1 MTPRPFS
8 RRLAALAGIVVFCAA
23 AAVVNAAAEDGGKS
37 LYRASSPAVLKPAG
51 DEAGETRRAAV
62 PSAATRDAFRQAYR
76 QAGLPR
82 LAVFWNRLFDDRL
95 REMEAESRLVVE
107 GNRDVRTEEAGKTS
121 LWRDRGGWTAS
132 IETRREGARPEPL
145 SEIAGSKFQTGFL
158 TPLIEA
164 GAAVVDRAAVMRL
177 TEARR
182 ALADGPAG
190 NVADRQLVETT
201 ALMEHAD
208 LLIQIALSPS
218 GESPIG
224 TFFHIS
230 IVDVKTGRLQAS
242 FFNDATFEKENAK
255 KGWTATRGGY
265 ARVEGADLDDSAF
278 ESERGKKW
286 TAVRGGYARV
296 GKERKVDLE
305 RVGRILAAQA
315 MEALVRVFAIGNE
328 AA

>member
-1 MTPRPFS
+1 MTPRPVS
-8 RRLAALAGIVVFCAA
+8 RKRAALAGIAVFCAA

-37 LYRASSPAVLKPAG
+37 LYRSGTPAVLKPAG
-51 DEAGETRRAAV
+51 GEAGETRRAAI
-62 PSAATRDAFRQAYR
+62 PSAATRGAFRQAYR

-132 IETRREGARPEPL
+132 LETRREGARPAPL
-145 SEIAGSKFQTGFL
+145 SEIAKFKFQTGFL

-182 ALADGPAG
+182 ARDDGPAG

-201 ALMEHAD
+201 ALMERAD
-208 LLIQIALSPS
+208 ILIQIALSPS
-218 GESPIG
+218 GESPTG
-224 TFFHIS
+224 AFFHVS
-230 IVDVKTGRLQAS
+230 IVDVKTGRIQAS
-242 FFNDATFEKENAK
+242 FFNDAT
-255 KGWTATRGGY
+255 
-265 ARVEGADLDDSAF
+265 F

-305 RVGRILAAQA
+305 RVGRTLAAQA
-315 MEALVRVFAIGNE
+315 MEALVRVFAAGNE

>member
-1 MTPRPFS
+1 MTPRPVS
-8 RRLAALAGIVVFCAA
+8 RKRAALAGIAVFCAA

-37 LYRASSPAVLKPAG
+37 LYRSGTPAVLKPAG
-51 DEAGETRRAAV
+51 GEAGETRRAAI

-132 IETRREGARPEPL
+132 LETRREGARPAPL
-145 SEIAGSKFQTGFL
+145 SEIAGFKFQTGFL

-164 GAAVVDRAAVMRL
+164 GAAVVDRAAVMWL

-182 ALADGPAG
+182 ARRGDGPAG

-201 ALMEHAD
+201 ALMERAD
-208 LLIQIALSPS
+208 ILIQIALSPS
-218 GESPIG
+218 GESPTG
-224 TFFHIS
+224 AFFHVS
-230 IVDVKTGRLQAS
+230 IVDVKTGRIQAS
-242 FFNDATFEKENAK
+242 FFNDATFE
-255 KGWTATRGGY
+255 
-265 ARVEGADLDDSAF
+265 
-278 ESERGKKW
+278 SERGKKW
-286 TAVRGGYARV
+286 TATRGGYARV

-305 RVGRILAAQA
+305 RVGRTLAAQA
-315 MEALVRVFAIGNE
+315 MEALVRVFAAGNE